1 MANWTHQ
8 FIITFF
14 VTQQEEFHDE
24 MPLKKERHFV
34 IFGHLCALVMVY
46 CLKFGKCLY
55 PWTMTCQKLF
65 FKQVPTTSIWSA
77 FYVTWI
83 CVQQWTQTMF
93 CSTDILWCS
102 IRKSLLNT
110 VNMMIATPSN
120 LSASKLQSKI
130 MRSPPLKQLQR
141 KLASPQQLSVII
153 HHQRWDW
160 GTCLINIW
168 SR

>member
-1 MANWTHQ
+1 MANWMHQ

-24 MPLKKERHFV
+24 MVPLKKEKHFV
-34 IFGHLCALVMVY
+34 IFGHLCISNGLLPKTWKMSIP
-46 CLKFGKCLY
+46 LDNDLPDF
-55 PWTMTCQKLF
+55 F

-83 CVQQWTQTMF
+83 CVQQWTQTIF

-141 KLASPQQLSVII
+141 KLASP
-153 HHQRWDW
+153 
-160 GTCLINIW
+160 
-168 SR
+168 